1 MASITMAKQAIK
13 KLSQVCEDAGEG
25 YVEDLEF
32 LKLKD
37 DMIIDCWHISQTA
50 DEKTE
55 EEMMQGIE
63 DAVYNI
69 EAAERLHLKHVAHIS
84 RQNLAF
90 LRFIN
95 RAKFNE
101 APTVPHELRPE
112 GVADAMRDLLEDS
125 AKSLDRIVKLARD
138 GESDG
143 EKEIDKTDPPHR
155 PVSNIRVL
163 MSDTES
169 NLVIASESGDS
180 DPEPQEKTK
189 RRAPTSQKQEE
200 DDEDSEPELEEK
212 PKRSRQPS
220 DKEEKDD
227 ENSSAKCSH
236 HRKNKCPLPKCSF
249 FWQ

>member
-1 MASITMAKQAIK
+1 
-13 KLSQVCEDAGEG
+13 
-25 YVEDLEF
+25 
-32 LKLKD
+32 
-37 DMIIDCWHISQTA
+37 
-50 DEKTE
+50 
-55 EEMMQGIE
+55 
-63 DAVYNI
+63 
-69 EAAERLHLKHVAHIS
+69 
-84 RQNLAF
+84 
-90 LRFIN
+90 
-95 RAKFNE
+95 
-101 APTVPHELRPE
+101 
-112 GVADAMRDLLEDS
+112 MRDLLEDS
-125 AKSLDRIVKLARD
+125 AKLLDRNVKLARD

-249 FWQ
+249 F

>member
-143 EKEIDKTDPPHR
+143 EKEINKTDPPHR

-163 MSDTES
+163 MSDTKS

-212 PKRSRQPS
+212 PKRKR
-220 DKEEKDD
+220 
-227 ENSSAKCSH
+227 
-236 HRKNKCPLPKCSF
+236 RKMMRTQVQSVLTTARKSVRCQNALF
-249 FWQ
+249 LAVT